1 MDRWPS
7 VMDAEGKF
15 MKSSWI
21 WQTEKAEEA
30 TSQECPRKRQ
40 RENTESTW
48 RHRLLDF
55 HTWSLKLPL
64 CFNYKKGKKTLDR
77 LLGSYREG
85 SWVNHCFQE
94 ETARAI
100 KQRFRDMGARR
111 SQRDI
116 TMEAAIAWDL
126 SCTGW
131 IVEDRLHTNMNAPIP
146 RNQHKNMYSQF
157 CATYNQK
164 LN

>member
-1 MDRWPS
+1 MTTS
-7 VMDAEGKF
+7 VIDVEGKF
-15 MKSSWI
+15 MKSSWM

-40 RENTESTW
+40 RENTENTW
-48 RHRLLDF
+48 RHRLLDS
-55 HTWSLKLPL
+55 HIWSLKMPL
-64 CFNYKKGKKTLDR
+64 CFNCKKGKKTLDR
-77 LLGSYREG
+77 LLRSYREAI
-85 SWVNHCFQE
+85 WVNHCFQE

-100 KQRFRDMGARR
+100 KQRFGDIGARG
-111 SQRDI
+111 SQRDMM

-131 IVEDRLHTNMNAPIP
+131 TVEDTLHTNTNVPIP
-146 RNQHKNMYSQF
+146 RNQHKNRSSQF